1 MNIRSFILK
10 VLCLSSVGLLLS
22 APSMAQFKLDTIRY
36 AGDSKDYTDI
46 VFLGDGFTKSELSN
60 FVSKAKEYTDYFLK
74 KEPWNHYNNMFNVF
88 CIQTASNVSG
98 AGLTPDKPIDNFYK
112 TTFGCAGVDRM
123 PWPTDMSKV
132 YEVLNSTKP
141 DYDMVIILVNST
153 KYGGAGNGSM
163 KMMCLSLEASSK
175 ETVCHEAGHAFADL
189 ADEYWYDRD
198 YECPNDAR
206 TINPVKWQRWVGTS
220 GVGVYPFEDTEGW
233 YRPHQQC
240 LMRYLN
246 RDYCPVCREAII
258 ETIHKTSKILKSYTP
273 RLSSSYKKVHVVGD
287 TLFSLQ
293 LVNPQP
299 NTLRR
304 EWLLDGERVAY
315 NTDSYLFKAR
325 EYSTGSHSLTVTVED
340 TTLLV
345 RTENHT
351 TVHCNTVKWRISNE
365 VESGIT
371 VIESDEY
378 EFSVGPIPFKDELSF
393 SQKHTTTDPVRM
405 ELYTLEGKMAA
416 HGVFRNNTP
425 AVLSTDSLAP
435 GIYILKVYVA
445 DKEVYTRKII
455 KEK

>member
-1 MNIRSFILK
+1 MKINSFILK
-10 VLCLSSVGLLLS
+10 VLCLSSVGLFLS
-22 APSMAQFKLDTIRY
+22 APCMAQFKLDTIRY
-36 AGDSKDYTDI
+36 ASDSQDYTDI
-46 VFLGDGFTKSELSN
+46 LFLGDGYTNAELSK
-60 FVSKAKEYTDYFLK
+60 FVSDVREHTDYFFQ
-74 KEPWNHYNNMFNVF
+74 KEPWNRYRSMFNVF
-88 CIQTASNVSG
+88 CIQTPSNVSG
-98 AGLTPDKPIDNFYK
+98 AGMTPDKPIDNFYK

-123 PWPTDMSKV
+123 PWPTDMNKV

-153 KYGGAGNGSM
+153 KYGGAGNESM
-163 KMMCLSLEASSK
+163 KMMCVSLEASSK
-175 ETVCHEAGHAFADL
+175 ETICHEAGHAFGGL

-240 LMRYLN
+240 IMRYLN

-258 ETIHKTSKILKSYTP
+258 EAIHNTSKILKSYTP
-273 RLSSSYKKVHVVGD
+273 SVSSLKKVHVVGD
-287 TLFSLQ
+287 TVFSLQ

-304 EWLLDGERVAY
+304 EWLIDGVRVAY
-315 NTDSYLFKAR
+315 NTDSFLFKAKD
-325 EYSTGSHSLTVTVED
+325 YSKGSHVLTATVED

-345 RTENHT
+345 RTPNHT

-365 VESGIT
+365 VESGISI
-371 VIESDEY
+371 IEADEY
-378 EFSVGPIPFKDELSF
+378 EFSVGPIPFMDEITF
-393 SQKHTTTDPVRM
+393 SQKHPASDPVRM
-405 ELYTLEGKMAA
+405 ELYTLEGIKVVQ
-416 HGVFRNNTP
+416 GVFKSSTP
-425 AVLSTDSLAP
+425 AVLSTTNLAP

-445 DKEVYTRKII
+445 DKEVYSRKIT
-455 KEK
+455 KEN

>member
-1 MNIRSFILK
+1 MKIRSLILK
-10 VLCLSSVGLLLS
+10 VICLSSVGVLLS
-22 APSMAQFKLDTIRY
+22 APCKAQFKLDTLKY
-36 AGDSKDYTDI
+36 AGDSQDYTDI
-46 VFLGDGFTKSELSN
+46 LFLGDGYTSAELSK
-60 FVSKAKEYTDYFLK
+60 FVNNARELTDYFFQ
-74 KEPWNHYNNMFNVF
+74 KEPWNRYRSMFNVF
-88 CIQTASNVSG
+88 CIQTPSNVSG
-98 AGLTPDKPIDNFYK
+98 AGMTPDAPIDNFYK

-123 PWPTDMSKV
+123 PWPTDMNKV

-163 KMMCLSLEASSK
+163 RMMCVSLDASSK
-175 ETVCHEAGHAFADL
+175 ETICHEAGHAFAGL

-206 TINPVKWQRWVGTS
+206 VINPVKWQRWVGTS
-220 GVGVYPFEDTEGW
+220 DVGVYPFEDTEGW

-240 LMRYLN
+240 LMRYLY

-273 RLSSSYKKVHVVGD
+273 YLSSSLKKVHVVGD
-287 TLFSLQ
+287 TVFSLQ

-304 EWLLDGERVAY
+304 EWLIDGERVAY
-315 NTDSYLFKAR
+315 NTDSFLFRAS
-325 EYSTGSHSLTVTVED
+325 EYPAGSYVLTATVED

-365 VESGIT
+365 VETGIT

-378 EFSVGPIPFKDELSF
+378 EFSVGPIPFSDELTF
-393 SQKHTTTDPVRM
+393 SQKHPAGDLIRM
-405 ELYTLEGKMAA
+405 ELYSIEGIRVV

-425 AVLSTDSLAP
+425 AVLSTDHLAP
-435 GIYILKVYVA
+435 GIYILKVFIA
-445 DKEVYTRKII
+445 DKEVYSRKVT